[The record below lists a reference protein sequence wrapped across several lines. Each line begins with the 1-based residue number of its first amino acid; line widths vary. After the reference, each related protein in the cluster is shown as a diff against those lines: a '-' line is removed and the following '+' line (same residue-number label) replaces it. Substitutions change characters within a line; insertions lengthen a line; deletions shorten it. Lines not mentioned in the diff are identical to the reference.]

1 MAEKDEVQP
10 TTGTANEL
18 KDAFSHAVE
27 VIADQALD
35 LFLGDH
41 TGAETKAK
49 TEVEEVD
56 AEGGRQGRS
65 RSPSKKARGRSTR
78 SASIKRGGAT
88 KGKTAPRSR
97 SVPAAKK
104 GSGTSETKKKKFS
117 FFSRGNKSKENTQEK
132 EKALAELKAIQNLE
146 NDHNRIDFRS
156 SLLLIS
162 ELLDDFGLT
171 DETCKGS
178 TFVDDVDD
186 KVNTWI
192 ASIKKNTL
200 VPDNETKGED
210 RNDETLA
217 VKADK
222 KVEVDKR
229 DASEPK
235 AIEVDESIARRPL
248 NTKKAKKKN
257 MEPLQL
263 KAMAKAT
270 AIIDSQ
276 KSSTKSKPVKKAV
289 KKAKKSKDKREINIL
304 SFASPT
310 GKNNG
315 QEMLLV
321 TEKEDPMDAVTSMMD
336 FKGFDQHSVSH
347 MGDDITWVDETYYR
361 AEF

>member
-10 TTGTANEL
+10 RTGTANEL

-41 TGAETKAK
+41 TGAETKAE

-65 RSPSKKARGRSTR
+65 RSRSNKASGRSTR
-78 SASIKRGGAT
+78 STSVKRGGAT
-88 KGKTAPRSR
+88 KSKTAPRSS

-104 GSGTSETKKKKFS
+104 GSGTSESKKKKFS
-117 FFSRGNKSKENTQEK
+117 FFSRGKKSKENAAEK
-132 EKALAELKAIQNLE
+132 EKALTELKALQNLE
-146 NDHNRIDFRS
+146 NDHNRIDLRS
-156 SLLLIS
+156 SLVLIG

-178 TFVDDVDD
+178 TFAEDVDD

-192 ASIKKNTL
+192 ASIKNNTL
-200 VPDNETKGED
+200 VPDKED

-217 VKADK
+217 VEADK

-257 MEPLQL
+257 IEPLQL